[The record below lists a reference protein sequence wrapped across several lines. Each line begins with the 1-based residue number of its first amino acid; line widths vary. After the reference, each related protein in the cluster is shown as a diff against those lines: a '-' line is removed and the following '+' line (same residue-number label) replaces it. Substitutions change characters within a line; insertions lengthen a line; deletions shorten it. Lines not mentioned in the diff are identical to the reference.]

1 MTNEAD
7 LQLIADKLEYAI
19 QVNYENIS
27 LKKEIEQ
34 LKQQNQNLQN
44 RIDFLIRDNNLLKEK
59 ITLSNIE
66 ISNLQ
71 EELKLEKNKN
81 NELMKNNSKKKKKKK
96 KSSNPFITENY
107 KNITSSD
114 QEYEEGNENE
124 ITESDVEMLFNSSFD
139 NSNENQQEI
148 KDRKE
153 RRKANK
159 SFLPPITQVN
169 DLFKEIQAANIED
182 IPLLTQNILIESH
195 PNMNALK
202 THLSIII
209 NSIIVWLRDFGEKD
223 EKTENF
229 VVFLSNLIKMISPK
243 SWDNIKN
250 YFSDIERVH
259 TLLELHKVELLDH
272 NQPNEEEE
280 EDFIDF
286 SKL

>member
-81 NELMKNNSKKKKKKK
+81 NELIKNNSKKKKKK

-114 QEYEEGNENE
+114 QEYEEHNENE

-159 SFLPPITQVN
+159 SFLSPITQVN
-169 DLFKEIQAANIED
+169 DLFKEIQAANIEE

-250 YFSDIERVH
+250 YFSDIERVR
-259 TLLELHKVELLDH
+259 TLLELHKVELHDH